1 MLKLKQPALVLHA
14 HDVPGYRYKMQ
25 YTWTMQRGAGA
36 ETVLNWILAAY
47 DALCATNGND
57 SRLYNVIINCH
68 GVPGGLLAG
77 GAGSPSIN
85 IGNIGNFS
93 RLQRCGIRMIWLI
106 ACEVASQQGVLTGGV
121 GKIFCA
127 KLAEMVNCDVIA
139 SAEVQHVN
147 LFDFYMRGC
156 PWGCIDNFEGLTYR
170 FKPTGQHTYFV
181 STNYER

>member
-47 DALCATNGND
+47 DVLCATNGND

-106 ACEVASQQGVLTGGV
+106 ACEVASQQGV
-121 GKIFCA
+121 
-127 KLAEMVNCDVIA
+127 
-139 SAEVQHVN
+139 VQHVN

>member
-47 DALCATNGND
+47 DVLCATNGND

-106 ACEVASQQGVLTGGV
+106 ACEVASQQG
-121 GKIFCA
+121 
-127 KLAEMVNCDVIA
+127 
-139 SAEVQHVN
+139 EVQHVN